1 MTEPHL
7 DPTRKIDF
15 VFLLEARDSN
25 PNGDPDAGGMPRTD
39 PVSGQGLI
47 TDVALK
53 RKIRNT
59 VSLLNEKDKKPGYDI
74 YVEAGIALN
83 AQHERAYAAD
93 ALGGKASQL
102 DAQQWMC
109 RTFFDVRMFG
119 AVMTT
124 GKKDRQAGRVRGPL
138 QLTFSRSIDPVTP
151 LEYGITR
158 VTPTKQ
164 EDVDA
169 GKATEMGSKHIV
181 PYGLYRG
188 EGHFSGPLAAR
199 TGVTSDDL
207 AMFWRAFTLM
217 FDHDR
222 AAARGELNLRGLYV
236 FTHNDPYGKAPARQL
251 MDRIAVKGPG
261 DATARAFHDYHVTVD
276 ETELPEGIT
285 LTTLIG

>member
-1 MTEPHL
+1 MTAPHL
-7 DPTRKIDF
+7 DPHRKIDF
-15 VFLLEARDSN
+15 TFLIEARDSN

-59 VSLLNEKDKKPGYDI
+59 VSLLNEEDKQPGYDI
-74 YVEAGIALN
+74 YVEAGVALN

-93 ALGGKASQL
+93 ALGSDASQL

-109 RTFFDVRMFG
+109 ATFFDVRMFG

-124 GKKDRQAGRVRGPL
+124 GKKGRQAGRVRGPL
-138 QLTFSRSIDPVTP
+138 QLTFSRSVDPITP

-164 EDVDA
+164 EDVDN
-169 GKATEMGSKHIV
+169 GKVTEMGTKHIV
-181 PYGLYRG
+181 PYGLYLG
-188 EGHFSGPLAAR
+188 EGHFSAPLAAR
-199 TGVTSDDL
+199 TGVTSKDL
-207 AMFWRAFTLM
+207 EMFWRAFTLM

-236 FTHNDPYGKAPARQL
+236 FAHDDKYGNAPARQL
-251 MDRIAVKGPG
+251 LDRVTVKGPG
-261 DATARAFHDYHVTVD
+261 DATARSYSDYQVEVSEDDLPSDVTLVR
-276 ETELPEGIT
+276 LAG
-285 LTTLIG
+285 

>member
-1 MTEPHL
+1 MSAPHL

-15 VFLLEARDSN
+15 VYLIEARDSN

-53 RKIRNT
+53 RKLRDT
-59 VSLLNEKDKKPGYDI
+59 VSLLNEEENKPGYDI

-83 AQHERAYAAD
+83 AQHERAYAPD
-93 ALGGKASQL
+93 ALGDKASQL

-109 RTFFDVRMFG
+109 QTFFDIRMFG

-124 GKKDRQAGRVRGPL
+124 GKKDRQAGRVRGPV

-164 EDVDA
+164 EDVDT
-169 GKATEMGSKHIV
+169 GKATEMGTKHIV

-188 EGHFSGPLAAR
+188 EGHFSAPLASR

-236 FTHNDPYGKAPARQL
+236 FTHNDKYGNTPARQL
-251 MDRIAVKGPG
+251 LDRITVKGPG
-261 DATARAFHDYHVTVD
+261 DATARAFSDYQVD
-276 ETELPEGIT
+276 VNEAALPEGIT

>member
-1 MTEPHL
+1 MTAPHH

-15 VFLLEARDSN
+15 VYLIEARDSN

-59 VSLLNEKDKKPGYDI
+59 VSLLNEEDNKPGYDI

-83 AQHERAYAAD
+83 AQHERAYAPD
-93 ALGGKASQL
+93 ALGEKASQL

-109 RTFFDVRMFG
+109 QTFFDIRMFG

-124 GKKDRQAGRVRGPL
+124 GKKDRQAGRVRGPV
-138 QLTFSRSIDPVTP
+138 QLTFSRSVDPITP
-151 LEYGITR
+151 LEYSITR

-169 GKATEMGSKHIV
+169 GKNTEMGSKHIV

-188 EGHFSGPLAAR
+188 EGHFSAPLAAR

-207 AMFWRAFTLM
+207 AMFWRAFALM

-236 FTHNDPYGKAPARQL
+236 FTHGDKYGNAPARQL
-251 MDRIAVKGPG
+251 LDRITVKGPG
-261 DATARAFHDYHVTVD
+261 DATARSFTDYQVEVQEAD
-276 ETELPEGIT
+276 LPEGIT